1 MRNEYRYQSDMPLF
15 KCVALVGEG
24 GRRALVLMINQQS
37 FMWTSIFI
45 HFVAFSLASHEQTCK
60 LSIFT
65 CDIIVHVF
73 APLKSS
79 RQTARIEL
87 NEGPLSSLKIKQP

>member
-1 MRNEYRYQSDMPLF
+1 MNTDIKVICQFLNVWLLWWVR
-15 KCVALVGEG
+15 
-24 GRRALVLMINQQS
+24 GRRVVVLMINQQS

-87 NEGPLSSLKIKQP
+87 NERPLSWLKIKQL